1 MPAVRTMA
9 VICLWSLTGA
19 LFAAERPTGSATPE
33 GAACDAVLNYARSDA
48 DAWLATL
55 IRPCYGRDGD
65 GEYEKF
71 KAEMRTK
78 MERNK
83 ADPAW
88 VAPRLV
94 RCFKARELTKS
105 GPASLGAAL
114 FDFTGNQFV
123 DLEVEVTPGQLQ
135 TLRYHVIRDKD
146 EKWYFEPRPDLA
158 RLLALGLNDE
168 PESVQMIFEA
178 K

>member
-1 MPAVRTMA
+1 MRTIA

-71 KAEMRTK
+71 KAEMSFNADTK
-78 MERNK
+78 AVASASVS
-83 ADPAW
+83 ADLVRDGHGFRQASANPLMLSQPAW
-88 VAPRLV
+88 A
-94 RCFKARELTKS
+94 
-105 GPASLGAAL
+105 
-114 FDFTGNQFV
+114 
-123 DLEVEVTPGQLQ
+123 
-135 TLRYHVIRDKD
+135 
-146 EKWYFEPRPDLA
+146 
-158 RLLALGLNDE
+158 
-168 PESVQMIFEA
+168 
-178 K
+178 